1 MLFLKLAQT
10 FKEMEKT
17 SSRLDLTR
25 YLVGLLKVTPV
36 DIIDKV
42 IYLIQGKLGPDHS
55 SRELGIAEKIVIR
68 SLSIATGIS
77 SHEIKLKFNEI
88 GDLGD
93 VAYDL
98 KYSKA
103 QSTLFHEPLTVQKV
117 FDTLTKIANTSGI
130 GSLDLKIRYITSL
143 LNNTTSLEAKY
154 LLKLILGNLRL
165 GIANYTLIDALAIS
179 FTTDKKNRSI
189 LENAFNVS
197 SDLGNIAR
205 ILAKGSL
212 REVQSISVSLF
223 VPVRPMLA
231 ERAVDSK
238 EALSKIRGKCLAEF
252 KIDGERVQVHK
263 RGKQIELF
271 TRSLENI
278 TPHFPE
284 IVKMFGEQ
292 DVDNFIVEGEVVAI
306 NPHDLKYL
314 PFQSLMRRRRKHDI
328 QQAMEA
334 YPVVLNLFDI
344 LYFKGQ
350 DIMNFTFEERRRM
363 LETNFGKVK
372 SDGLKLVNQIR
383 VTNVDEIDNFMTKS
397 LENGC
402 EGLMLKDSNS
412 RYRAGAREW
421 AWIKLKKEYSGTI
434 TDSVDLVVLGA
445 LYGKGRRVGKYGAL
459 LLGSYSKEE
468 DAFYTICKVGTGFKD
483 DVLSTLYDTLS
494 KQVIHKKHP
503 RVQTGGVSMDVWFE
517 PSVVLEIVT
526 PEITLSPVY
535 TTGRNIIKPG
545 YGLALRFPKFSG
557 NIREDKSPED
567 STTVEE
573 IMKLYNNQLK
583 Q

>member
-1 MLFLKLAQT
+1 MLFLELAQT
-10 FKEMEKT
+10 FEKMEKT
-17 SSRLDLTR
+17 SSRLDLTQ
-25 YLVGLLKVTPV
+25 YLVELMKVTPSN
-36 DIIDKV
+36 IIDKV

-55 SRELGIAEKIVIR
+55 SKELGIAEKMVIR
-68 SLSIATGIS
+68 SLSLATGIS
-77 SHEIKLKFNEI
+77 SSEIKLKFNEI

-93 VAYDL
+93 VVYKL
-98 KYSKA
+98 NYNKS
-103 QSTLFHEPLTVQKV
+103 QSTLFSEPLTVERV
-117 FDTLTKIANTSGI
+117 FDTLTKIANTSGT
-130 GSLDLKIRYITSL
+130 GSLNLKIRYITSL
-143 LNNTTSLEAKY
+143 LNNVSNLEAKY

-165 GIANYTLIDALAIS
+165 GIANYTLMDALAIG
-179 FTTDKKNRSI
+179 FTHDKGNRVI
-189 LENAFNVS
+189 LEKAFNVS

-205 ILAKGSL
+205 ILAQGSIE
-212 REVQSISVSLF
+212 EVQSISVSLF
-223 VPVRPMLA
+223 IPVRPMLA
-231 ERAVDSK
+231 ERAADSK
-238 EALSKIRGKCLAEF
+238 EALSKIKGKCLAEF

-263 RGKQIELF
+263 RGTRIELF

-278 TPHFPE
+278 TSHFPE
-284 IVKMFGEQ
+284 IVKMFTDL

-306 NPHDLKYL
+306 NPHDQKFL

-334 YPVVLNLFDI
+334 YPVILNLFDI
-344 LYFKGQ
+344 LYHNGN
-350 DIMNFTFEERRRM
+350 DLMNLVFEERRKI
-363 LETNFGKVK
+363 LEINFGNIK
-372 SDGLKLVNQIR
+372 SDRLKLVNQKR
-383 VTNVDEIDNFMTKS
+383 VSNIDEIDNFMAES
-397 LENGC
+397 LDSGC

-421 AWIKLKKEYSGTI
+421 AWIKLKKEYAGTI

-468 DAFYTICKVGTGFKD
+468 DTFYTICKVGTGFKD
-483 DVLSTLYDTLS
+483 DALSVLYDTLS
-494 KQVIHKKHP
+494 KQIIHKKHP
-503 RVQTGGVSMDVWFE
+503 RVQSGNVHMDVWFE
-517 PSVVLEIVT
+517 PSVVLEIIS

-535 TTGRNIIKPG
+535 TTGRNMIKPG

-567 STTVEE
+567 ITTVEE
-573 IMKLYNNQLK
+573 IIDLYNNQFK